1 MPSSP
6 RAADH
11 PRERLRE
18 TIALVVLSVAAVLTA
33 WSGFQSSQWGGEMSI
48 AFSEASSAR
57 LEEAR
62 YEGEANAARQADLT
76 IYGVYVQARATG
88 DDALASYVE
97 ERFTPHFRVA
107 YDAWVAAGEQTNGPF
122 GMPEYVPPGTTEAA
136 QASDRAEAAFAEA
149 LVNNVR
155 GDRYT
160 MLTVLFAIAMFFAAV
175 AERVGRLGSRWFMT
189 ATGGLILARGA
200 AVLATYPADF

>member
-1 MPSSP
+1 MPPSHLP
-6 RAADH
+6 PVH

-48 AFSEASSAR
+48 AFSEASSTRFAQ
-57 LEEAR
+57 AG

-76 IYGVYVQARATG
+76 IYGIYVQARATG
-88 DDALASYVE
+88 DPALAAYGE

-122 GMPEYVPPGTTEAA
+122 AMPEYVPPGTTEAA
-136 QASDRAEAAFAEA
+136 QAADRAEAAFAEA
-149 LVNNVR
+149 LADNVR

-175 AERVGRLGSRWFMT
+175 AERVHGTGARWFMT
-189 ATGGLILARGA
+189 VAGGTLLLAGAVVAATFP
-200 AVLATYPADF
+200 VDF